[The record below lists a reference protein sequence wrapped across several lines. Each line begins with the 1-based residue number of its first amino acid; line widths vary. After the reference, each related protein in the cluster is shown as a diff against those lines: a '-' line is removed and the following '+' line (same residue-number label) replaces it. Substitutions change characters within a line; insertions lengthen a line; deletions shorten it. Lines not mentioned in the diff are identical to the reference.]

1 MRAGKNPNSKWK
13 IVTNGIVRNNP
24 TFRLVLGT
32 CPTLALTTAAMNGI
46 YGACDDLRPC
56 VQQRD
61 DFAS

>member
-46 YGACDDLRPC
+46 
-56 VQQRD
+56 
-61 DFAS
+61 

>member
-46 YGACDDLRPC
+46 SY
-56 VQQRD
+56 
-61 DFAS
+61 

>member
-32 CPTLALTTAAMNGI
+32 CPTLDRGDERHI